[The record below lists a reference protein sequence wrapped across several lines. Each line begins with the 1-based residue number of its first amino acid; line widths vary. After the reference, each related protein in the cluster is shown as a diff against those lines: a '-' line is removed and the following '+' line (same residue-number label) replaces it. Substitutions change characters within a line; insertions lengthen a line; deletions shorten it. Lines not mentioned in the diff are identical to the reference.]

1 MKSLKRKK
9 TILKNPTFLEGPDIF
24 GTNMFYLIRAQKNNY
39 IVVAEDLFS
48 AKQYSE
54 AEDYLLNNCPK
65 NIFACDRK
73 ILTIMG
79 LIQIKLQQI
88 DLAFEYFKKAKS
100 IDNQNKSFLHDAIG
114 MAHYFKENFAESS
127 KCFDD
132 ALSIDNKKFEYYLH
146 LAYANERIVEEKLS
160 TIKKNETSLS
170 NIGHDESDSEK
181 EDDPIKQ
188 EIKQYKDRIK
198 EAYES
203 ATSITRNSYYLMLN
217 YGVFQAKENYIEDS
231 EKMLKKAARMR
242 PDDINPL
249 INLGNLELKRQ
260 QFQNSIDYFERALAI
275 SGEQNNLNILQP
287 YMIALIKLEIY
298 SKLEGVCKQILKID
312 KKNMKA
318 LANLIISL
326 RENRNFEDLEYV
338 LKRVKVKLHSYRK
351 KKENKSNFDNN
362 VVQEDEKVIKKKRK
376 KDKYSKLKRKIKE
389 KLTELRNVKKYVAA
403 TGFTT
408 KRPGEEEGAI
418 KREFTRQ
425 KTLDVYNENDIN
437 EFSDRVK
444 QNPKDVE
451 ANYHLGVIR
460 FKEEDF
466 LQSQK
471 YFFKVKAINPKYKVS
486 HLNEKL
492 GDIEIKLKN
501 DAKSALDYYN
511 RALKAEPTEVLYIK
525 TGRCYELL
533 NNNQKALKEYKNSYE
548 INNNFV
554 WSMFQIGCVLMKLKK
569 TNEAM
574 DWLKKA
580 YDLEKENV
588 DILQKYGDVLVRS
601 DKDEYVK
608 LGIQIL
614 EKAKDFYTGNVDIL
628 CSLALGYEKKGKL
641 KEAIELLENANNYP
655 AFFSDENKLFQ
666 LAYFYE
672 KDKNFTKAVEFFKSV
687 LVIDRQNIPAL
698 LHLGFIYKAAKEYKK
713 SLKCFRYIIERDPNN
728 SKANFGLAR
737 LYQKMTNTNDNDTI
751 NFYLK
756 SLKLEPDNFK
766 ANTELGI
773 IYLKNKQY
781 DKALKY
787 LNHSHE
793 LNPNNVLC
801 LNAIG
806 NVYQELKDYDKAEEI
821 LTEAYKLDRNNLGVI
836 SSLGDILFTLGKFE
850 SAVLKY
856 EKANKLGEI
865 PEVHLHLGHC
875 YYILEQFEYAVSNYI
890 SALKLVKNTR
900 HDYYYY
906 CANALVA
913 ATRIKDGVKC
923 YKAAIKIKKTK
934 GLYYYNLAIAYF
946 LLKKYPKT
954 LKNLEKL
961 KRIIEKYPGEND
973 DLKITKNDIEFL
985 KFKSYFLMPSIDY
998 DKCEQILKNLI
1009 SNNPDNIEYYDSLA
1023 SLQEK
1028 TNKPNLAIETY
1039 KDILKID
1046 KENITAKN
1054 ALRRLDPNSL
1064 DENIK
1069 EEAKNSSAKS
1079 KISKDEDY
1087 KESSDKIKGEIIL
1100 INEKSESKKSESN
1113 KASSILKKTISI
1125 KDKISSE
1132 NEKLISDHSEKML
1145 NKSNK
1150 QSNSNLIINNKQSS
1164 SNLINHNLDNK
1175 KEDALKSGLH
1185 LIDIDDNESD
1195 SDTIKNEDEDDL

>member
-1 MKSLKRKK
+1 MKQLNRKK
-9 TILKNPTFLEGPDIF
+9 TILKNSPYLQGPDIF

-39 IVVAEDLFS
+39 LVIAEDLFS

-65 NIFACDRK
+65 NIFASDK
-73 ILTIMG
+73 KTLILMG

-100 IDNQNKSFLHDAIG
+100 IVGQNYSFLNDAFG
-114 MAHYFKENFAESS
+114 MAYYFKENFTESS

-132 ALSIDNKKFEYYLH
+132 ALSVDNKKFEYYLH
-146 LAYANERIVEEKLS
+146 LAYANERIVEDKLNS
-160 TIKKNETSLS
+160 IKKQNSSFS
-170 NIGHDESDSEK
+170 NIGIEESDSEK
-181 EDDPIKQ
+181 ENNPINQ

-275 SGEQNNLNILQP
+275 SGEQTNLNILQP

-362 VVQEDEKVIKKKRK
+362 IDEDEGVIKKKRK

-408 KRPGEEEGAI
+408 KRPGEEDGFI
-418 KREFTRQ
+418 KRELTRQ

-460 FKEEDF
+460 FKEEDY

-471 YFFKVKAINPKYKVS
+471 YFLKVKSINPKYKVS

-548 INNNFV
+548 MNNNFV
-554 WSMFQIGCVLMKLKK
+554 WSMFQIGCVLMKMKK
-569 TNEAM
+569 TTEAM
-574 DWLKKA
+574 DWLRRA

-672 KDKNFTKAVEFFKSV
+672 KDKNFSKAVEFFKSV

-713 SLKCFRYIIERDPNN
+713 SLKCFRYIIEREPNN

-787 LNHSHE
+787 LNHSRE

-806 NVYQELKDYDKAEEI
+806 NVYQELKDYNKAEEI
-821 LTEAYKLDRNNLGVI
+821 LTEAYKMDRNNLGVI
-836 SSLGDILFTLGKFE
+836 SSLGDILFTIGKYE

-913 ATRIKDGVKC
+913 AARIKDGIKC

-961 KRIIEKYPGEND
+961 KRIIDKYPGENE

-1009 SNNPDNIEYYDSLA
+1009 SNNPDNVEYYDSLA

-1046 KENITAKN
+1046 SENNTAKN
-1054 ALRRLDPNSL
+1054 ALKRLDPSSL
-1064 DENIK
+1064 KDENIK
-1069 EEAKNSSAKS
+1069 EEAKNSSIKS
-1079 KISKDEDY
+1079 KVSKEEDY
-1087 KESSDKIKGEIIL
+1087 KGSSDKIKGEIIL
-1100 INEKSESKKSESN
+1100 INEKSDSKKSESN
-1113 KASSILKKTISI
+1113 KGSSILKNGISI
-1125 KDKISSE
+1125 KDKLSSE
-1132 NEKLISDHSEKML
+1132 NLINENSEKYL
-1145 NKSNK
+1145 N
-1150 QSNSNLIINNKQSS
+1150 LINNKENNKK
-1164 SNLINHNLDNK
+1164 SNNNINNLVNK
-1175 KEDALKSGLH
+1175 KEDVIKSGLH

-1195 SDTIKNEDEDDL
+1195 SDTIKNEEEEDI

>member
-1 MKSLKRKK
+1 MKQLNRKK
-9 TILKNPTFLEGPDIF
+9 TILKNSPYLQGPDIF

-39 IVVAEDLFS
+39 LVVAEDLFS

-65 NIFACDRK
+65 NIFASDK
-73 ILTIMG
+73 KTLTLMG

-100 IDNQNKSFLHDAIG
+100 IIGQNNSFLNDAIG
-114 MAHYFKENFAESS
+114 MAYYFKENFAESS
-127 KCFDD
+127 KSFDD
-132 ALSIDNKKFEYYLH
+132 ALSIDNKNFEYYLH
-146 LAYANERIVEEKLS
+146 LAYANERIVEEKLR
-160 TIKKNETSLS
+160 TIKKKNTTLS
-170 NIGHDESDSEK
+170 NIGNDESDSEK
-181 EDDPIKQ
+181 ENNPINQ

-231 EKMLKKAARMR
+231 EKMLKKAARMK

-351 KKENKSNFDNN
+351 KKENKTNYDNN
-362 VVQEDEKVIKKKRK
+362 IDQDEGVIKKKRK

-408 KRPGEEEGAI
+408 KRPGEEDGLI
-418 KREFTRQ
+418 KRELTRQ

-444 QNPKDVE
+444 QNPKDIE

-460 FKEEDF
+460 FKEEDY

-471 YFFKVKAINPKYKVS
+471 YFLKVKSIDPKYKVS

-554 WSMFQIGCVLMKLKK
+554 WSMFQIGCVLMKMKK
-569 TNEAM
+569 TTEAM
-574 DWLKKA
+574 DWLRKA

-628 CSLALGYEKKGKL
+628 CSLALGYEKKDKL

-713 SLKCFRYIIERDPNN
+713 SLKCFRYIIEREPNN
-728 SKANFGLAR
+728 SKANFGMAR

-787 LNHSHE
+787 LNHSRE

-806 NVYQELKDYDKAEEI
+806 NVYQELKEYNKAEEI

-836 SSLGDILFTLGKFE
+836 SSLGDILFTIGKYE
-850 SAVLKY
+850 AAVLKY

-913 ATRIKDGVKC
+913 AARIKDGIKC

-954 LKNLEKL
+954 LKNLEKF
-961 KRIIEKYPGEND
+961 KRIIEKYPGENE

-1046 KENITAKN
+1046 SGNISAKN
-1054 ALRRLDPNSL
+1054 ALKRLDPNSIK

-1079 KISKDEDY
+1079 KVSKEEDY
-1087 KESSDKIKGEIIL
+1087 KDSSDKIKGDIIL

-1113 KASSILKKTISI
+1113 KASSILKNGNSI
-1125 KDKISSE
+1125 KDKISSNNLINE
-1132 NEKLISDHSEKML
+1132 NSEKFL
-1145 NKSNK
+1145 N
-1150 QSNSNLIINNKQSS
+1150 LINNKE
-1164 SNLINHNLDNK
+1164 NNKINNNNFGNK
-1175 KEDALKSGLH
+1175 KEDVIKSGLH

-1195 SDTIKNEDEDDL
+1195 SDTIKNEEDDDL

>member
-1 MKSLKRKK
+1 MKQLNRKK
-9 TILKNPTFLEGPDIF
+9 TILKNSPYLQGPDIF

-39 IVVAEDLFS
+39 LVIAEDLFS

-65 NIFACDRK
+65 NIFASDK
-73 ILTIMG
+73 KTLILMG

-100 IDNQNKSFLHDAIG
+100 IVGQNYSFLNDAFG
-114 MAHYFKENFAESS
+114 MAYYFKENFTESS

-132 ALSIDNKKFEYYLH
+132 ALSVDNKKFEYYLH
-146 LAYANERIVEEKLS
+146 LAYANERIVEDKLNS
-160 TIKKNETSLS
+160 IKKQNSSFS
-170 NIGHDESDSEK
+170 NIGIEESDSEK
-181 EDDPIKQ
+181 ENNPINQ

-275 SGEQNNLNILQP
+275 SGEQTNLNILQP

-362 VVQEDEKVIKKKRK
+362 IDEDEGVIKKKRK

-408 KRPGEEEGAI
+408 KRPGEEDGFI
-418 KREFTRQ
+418 KRELTRQ

-460 FKEEDF
+460 FKEEDY

-471 YFFKVKAINPKYKVS
+471 YFLKVKSINPKYKVS

-548 INNNFV
+548 MNNNFV
-554 WSMFQIGCVLMKLKK
+554 WSMFQIGCVLMKMKK
-569 TNEAM
+569 TTEAM
-574 DWLKKA
+574 DWLRKA

-672 KDKNFTKAVEFFKSV
+672 KDKNFSKAVEFFKSV

-713 SLKCFRYIIERDPNN
+713 SLKCFRYIIEREPNN

-787 LNHSHE
+787 LNHSRE
-793 LNPNNVLC
+793 LKPNNVLC

-806 NVYQELKDYDKAEEI
+806 NVYQELKDYNKAEEI
-821 LTEAYKLDRNNLGVI
+821 LTEAYKMDRNNLGVI
-836 SSLGDILFTLGKFE
+836 SSLGDILFTIGKYE

-961 KRIIEKYPGEND
+961 KRIIDKYPGENE

-1009 SNNPDNIEYYDSLA
+1009 SNNPDNVEYYDSLA

-1046 KENITAKN
+1046 SENNTAKN
-1054 ALRRLDPNSL
+1054 ALKRLDPSSL
-1064 DENIK
+1064 KDENIK
-1069 EEAKNSSAKS
+1069 EEAKNSSIKS
-1079 KISKDEDY
+1079 KVSKEEDY
-1087 KESSDKIKGEIIL
+1087 KGSSDKIKGEIIL
-1100 INEKSESKKSESN
+1100 INEKSDSKKSESN
-1113 KASSILKKTISI
+1113 KGSSILKNGISI
-1125 KDKISSE
+1125 KDKLSSE
-1132 NEKLISDHSEKML
+1132 NLINENSEKYL
-1145 NKSNK
+1145 N
-1150 QSNSNLIINNKQSS
+1150 LINNKENNKK
-1164 SNLINHNLDNK
+1164 SNNNINNLVNK
-1175 KEDALKSGLH
+1175 KEDVIKSGLH

-1195 SDTIKNEDEDDL
+1195 SDTIKNEEEEDI

>member
-1 MKSLKRKK
+1 MKQLNRKK
-9 TILKNPTFLEGPDIF
+9 TILKNSPYLQGPDIF

-39 IVVAEDLFS
+39 LVIAEDLFS

-65 NIFACDRK
+65 YIFASDK
-73 ILTIMG
+73 KTLILMG

-100 IDNQNKSFLHDAIG
+100 IVGQNYSFLNDAFG
-114 MAHYFKENFAESS
+114 MAYYFKENFTESS

-132 ALSIDNKKFEYYLH
+132 ALSVDNKKFEYYLH
-146 LAYANERIVEEKLS
+146 LAYANERIVEDKLNS
-160 TIKKNETSLS
+160 IKKQNSSFS
-170 NIGHDESDSEK
+170 NIGIEESDSEK
-181 EDDPIKQ
+181 ENNPINQ

-275 SGEQNNLNILQP
+275 SGEQTNLNILQP

-362 VVQEDEKVIKKKRK
+362 IDEDEGVIKKKRK

-408 KRPGEEEGAI
+408 KRPGEEDGFI
-418 KREFTRQ
+418 KRELTRQ

-444 QNPKDVE
+444 KNPKDVE

-460 FKEEDF
+460 FKEEDY

-471 YFFKVKAINPKYKVS
+471 YFLKVKSINPKYKVS

-548 INNNFV
+548 MNNNFV
-554 WSMFQIGCVLMKLKK
+554 WSMFQIGCVLMKMKK
-569 TNEAM
+569 TTEAM
-574 DWLKKA
+574 DWLRKA

-672 KDKNFTKAVEFFKSV
+672 KDKNFSKAVEFFKSV

-713 SLKCFRYIIERDPNN
+713 SLKCFRYIIEREPNN

-787 LNHSHE
+787 LNHSRE

-806 NVYQELKDYDKAEEI
+806 NVYQELKDYNKAEEI
-821 LTEAYKLDRNNLGVI
+821 LTEAYKMDRNNLGVI
-836 SSLGDILFTLGKFE
+836 SSLGDILFTIGKYE

-913 ATRIKDGVKC
+913 AARIKDGIKC

-961 KRIIEKYPGEND
+961 KRIIDKYPGENE

-1009 SNNPDNIEYYDSLA
+1009 SNNPDNVEYYDSLA

-1046 KENITAKN
+1046 SENNTAKN
-1054 ALRRLDPNSL
+1054 ALKRLDPSSL
-1064 DENIK
+1064 KDENIK
-1069 EEAKNSSAKS
+1069 EEAKNSSIKS
-1079 KISKDEDY
+1079 KVSKEEDY
-1087 KESSDKIKGEIIL
+1087 KGSSDKIKGEIIL
-1100 INEKSESKKSESN
+1100 INEKSDSKKSESN
-1113 KASSILKKTISI
+1113 KGSSILKNGISI
-1125 KDKISSE
+1125 KDKLSSE
-1132 NEKLISDHSEKML
+1132 NLINENSEKYL
-1145 NKSNK
+1145 N
-1150 QSNSNLIINNKQSS
+1150 LINNKENNKK
-1164 SNLINHNLDNK
+1164 SNNNINNLVNK
-1175 KEDALKSGLH
+1175 KEDVIKSGLH

-1195 SDTIKNEDEDDL
+1195 SDTIKNEEEEDI